1 MKIDS
6 YDLANLMVEIANER
20 FGTKAFPRRQLMEAT
35 EQEVKRRGLW
45 TSEDEPLSGSTDPKS
60 RGLAYIDFRFTDL
73 SRRGTIVKVRHG
85 VWQLAAPKLL
95 PVKEFVSAPSDLA
108 ELPPRFESRVSR
120 VIRDT
125 RTAQELKSLYEFRC
139 QVCGFRLEPS
149 PGTFY
154 IEVHH
159 VRPLGGGHDGLDTS
173 NNMLVLCP
181 NHHAMFDFGIPRFLS
196 PNDIEMAGTRYPL
209 TTKHHLAPD
218 VITYHNNVIHKP
230 TDRP

>member
-1 MKIDS
+1 
-6 YDLANLMVEIANER
+6 MVEIANAY
-20 FGTKAFPRRQLMEAT
+20 FGTRSFRRRQLMDAT
-35 EQEVKRRGLW
+35 EKEVRRRGLW
-45 TSEDEPLSGSTDPKS
+45 TPEDDLPSSSVDPKS
-60 RGLAYIDFRFTDL
+60 RGLAHIDYRFFDL
-73 SRRGTIVKVRHG
+73 TKRGTLVRERRGIWR
-85 VWQLAAPKLL
+85 LAAPTTV
-95 PVKEFVSAPSDLA
+95 PSKEVALSPSDLA
-108 ELPPRFESRVSR
+108 EPPPRFESRVSR

-125 RTAQELKSLYEFRC
+125 RTAQELKRLYEFRC
-139 QVCGFRLEPS
+139 QMCGFRLEPS

-196 PNDIEMAGTRYPL
+196 PDDIEMAGTCYPL